1 MRDISNIQSQLKKDG
16 CSGNNIDDVVTYK
29 LREDPLV
36 TVEIFTDE
44 EYNLMGIFY
53 QDEVIKKIYTAFP
66 EMLFVDA
73 THKVNELRM
82 PLYIFLICD
91 GNGQSEIVAACLV
104 ASEQRVVIEK
114 INGKCFQEA
123 QQRVL
128 FNQSNHDRQRHE

>member
-1 MRDISNIQSQLKKDG
+1 MRDISNIQTQLKKDG
-16 CSGNNIDDVVTYK
+16 CSGNNVEDVVTK

-36 TVEIFTDE
+36 TAEIFTDE
-44 EYNLMGIFY
+44 EYNLMGMFY
-53 QDEVIKKIYTAFP
+53 QDEVMKKIYTAFP

-73 THKVNELRM
+73 THKVNELQM

-114 INGKCFQEA
+114 MANAFKKHNSAYCST
-123 QQRVL
+123 RVIMTDKDM
-128 FNQSNHDRQRHE
+128 N